1 MYNFLIYYFN
11 RVNQSIRDKG
21 RVPAKRLCFIEVE
34 GLILY
39 NQDQIYIYITLL
51 LPLKEATKKLK
62 GYSYSRYNRAIQE
75 VIPIYNQLLQLLED
89 QKEYL
94 KDTYKENYL
103 NIEAIKDYLI
113 ININNSQKKLNK
125 YFKLLRKLAIYYT
138 TIVLH
143 PLYKLFYQNLQANRP
158 SWIRD
163 SDTGLNKLWAQY
175 KDCLIPS
182 SAHPPPSSPSVNST
196 KHTTA
201 HSGQDDYIQLLI
213 RLLGNNRLLAIA
225 LNKLQTQRQQPLLTK
240 SHLLANNSI

>member
-89 QKEYL
+89 QKEHL

-125 YFKLLRKLAIYYT
+125 YFTLLRKLAIYYT
-138 TIVLH
+138 AVVLH
-143 PLYKLFYQNLQANRP
+143 PLHKLFYQNLQANRP
-158 SWIRD
+158 LQIRD
-163 SDTGLNKLWAQY
+163 SNTGLNKLWAQY
-175 KDCLIPS
+175 KDCLILLS
-182 SAHPPPSSPSVNST
+182 TYPPPSSPSINSI
-196 KHTTA
+196 KYIIA
-201 HSGQDDYIQLLI
+201 YLGQDNYIQLLI

-225 LNKLQTQRQQPLLTK
+225 LNKLQTQRQ
-240 SHLLANNSI
+240 

>member
-21 RVPAKRLCFIEVE
+21 RVPTKRLCFIEVE

-62 GYSYSRYNRAIQE
+62 DYSYSRYNRAIQE

-89 QKEYL
+89 QKEHL

-138 TIVLH
+138 AVVLH
-143 PLYKLFYQNLQANRP
+143 PLHKLFYQNLQTNRP
-158 SWIRD
+158 LQIRD
-163 SDTGLNKLWAQY
+163 SNTGLNKLQVQY
-175 KDCLIPS
+175 KDYLILLS
-182 SAHPPPSSPSVNST
+182 TYPPPSSPS
-196 KHTTA
+196 
-201 HSGQDDYIQLLI
+201 I
-213 RLLGNNRLLAIA
+213 
-225 LNKLQTQRQQPLLTK
+225 
-240 SHLLANNSI
+240 NSIKYIIAYLG

>member
-21 RVPAKRLCFIEVE
+21 RVSTKRLCFIEVE

-39 NQDQIYIYITLL
+39 NQDQICIYITLL
-51 LPLKEATKKLK
+51 SPLKEATKKLK

-75 VIPIYNQLLQLLED
+75 VIPIYNQLLQLLEN

-113 ININNSQKKLNK
+113 VNINNSQKKLDK
-125 YFKLLRKLAIYYT
+125 YFKLLRKLAIYYAAV
-138 TIVLH
+138 ILH
-143 PLYKLFYQNLQANRP
+143 PLHKLFYQNLQANRP
-158 SWIRD
+158 LQIRD
-163 SDTGLNKLWAQY
+163 SDIGLNKLQAQY
-175 KDCLIPS
+175 KDCLILLFTY
-182 SAHPPPSSPSVNST
+182 PPPSSPSINSI

-201 HSGQDDYIQLLI
+201 Y
-213 RLLGNNRLLAIA
+213 LG
-225 LNKLQTQRQQPLLTK
+225 
-240 SHLLANNSI
+240 

>member
-1 MYNFLIYYFN
+1 MYSFLIYYFN

-21 RVPAKRLCFIEVE
+21 RVPTKRLCFIEVE

-138 TIVLH
+138 TIILH

-158 SWIRD
+158 LQVRD
-163 SDTGLNKLWAQY
+163 SNIGLNKLQAQY
-175 KDCLIPS
+175 KDCLILL
-182 SAHPPPSSPSVNST
+182 SAYPPLSSPSVNST
-196 KHTTA
+196 KYITA
-201 HSGQDDYIQLLI
+201 Y
-213 RLLGNNRLLAIA
+213 LG
-225 LNKLQTQRQQPLLTK
+225 
-240 SHLLANNSI
+240 